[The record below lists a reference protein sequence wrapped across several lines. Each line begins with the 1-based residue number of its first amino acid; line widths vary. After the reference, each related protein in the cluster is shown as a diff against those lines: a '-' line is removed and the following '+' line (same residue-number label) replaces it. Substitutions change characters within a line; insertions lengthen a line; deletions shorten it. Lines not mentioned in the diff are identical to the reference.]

1 MPFLELSLAL
11 KVLVIWP
18 DVGHCHLGRAMPVPE
33 LEVRD
38 GLLLALA
45 CGCFSA
51 VVVVSVGRL
60 STALLLVVADGLLGI
75 AVPPVLG
82 FAVALVFGFADEE
95 A

>member
-18 DVGHCHLGRAMPVPE
+18 GVGHCHLVGAVPVLEPE
-33 LEVRD
+33 VWD
-38 GLLLALA
+38 GLLFVLA

-51 VVVVSVGRL
+51 VVVVSFGRL
-60 STALLLVVADGLLGI
+60 VTALLLVEGGGLLGI
-75 AVPPVLG
+75 AVAP
-82 FAVALVFGFADEE
+82 VFGFADEE